1 MIAILN
7 KRPMPSAKLDNSG
20 FRSDAQNE
28 GVKTTTAVRPSI
40 RSKSRNDVMLT
51 INTGYL
57 LHAALPIASFSTIF
71 HEFSR
76 SRRKNA

>member
-1 MIAILN
+1 MTATLT
-7 KRPMPSAKLDNSG
+7 KRPMPSVKL
-20 FRSDAQNE
+20 DAQNE
-28 GVKTTTAVRPSI
+28 DVKTTTAVRPSI

-71 HEFSR
+71 HEFSQ

>member
-1 MIAILN
+1 MNATLT
-7 KRPMPSAKLDNSG
+7 KRPMPSAKLDNTG

-28 GVKTTTAVRPSI
+28 GVKMTTVVRPSI
-40 RSKSRNDVMLT
+40 HSKFRNDVMLT

-71 HEFSR
+71 HEFSQ
-76 SRRKNA
+76 SRRNA